1 MGAAR
6 PGPRRCRDH
15 RERRLGPRRPGA
27 PQRRAGPPASV
38 GPPVDLA
45 QPAARLRGLRAADAW
60 HGRRAAPLRRL
71 PHRPQRAGAGRPGPA
86 AGVAGFPEI
95 EMREV
100 LQELNEWTRDGEDIA
115 IATVIET
122 WGSSPRPLGSKMLVT
137 RSGKMA
143 GSVSNGCI
151 EGAVFEEAQKVLK
164 SGTPKIAAFGV
175 ADDVAFEVG
184 LACGGHIEVFI
195 QPLGTAHR
203 QLVGML
209 DRNEPATLRTNLL
222 SGEEVLAEG
231 TPPGSELARR
241 DGDVFIEP
249 FRRPAHLVII
259 GAIHIAIPLHRLAK
273 LMGYRVTVID
283 ARAKFATRE
292 RFPEADELIVA
303 WPDEA
308 MAKLTLD
315 NSTYVV
321 ILTHDPKFDLPALRS
336 VLGKDVGYIGAIGS
350 RKTNENRF
358 ASLRSEGFT
367 DEQIA
372 RVHGPIG
379 LDLGGRGAEETA
391 LGILAEVTAVR
402 FGGSGS
408 SMREVRARSG
418 AG

>member
-1 MGAAR
+1 
-6 PGPRRCRDH
+6 
-15 RERRLGPRRPGA
+15 
-27 PQRRAGPPASV
+27 
-38 GPPVDLA
+38 
-45 QPAARLRGLRAADAW
+45 
-60 HGRRAAPLRRL
+60 
-71 PHRPQRAGAGRPGPA
+71 
-86 AGVAGFPEI
+86 
-95 EMREV
+95 MREV
-100 LQELNEWTRDGEDIA
+100 LDELKAWSEAGEEIA
-115 IATVIET
+115 LATVVET
-122 WGSSPRPLGSKMLVT
+122 WGSSPRPLGSKMAVT

-164 SGTPKIAAFGV
+164 AGKPKLAAFGV
-175 ADDVAFEVG
+175 TDDLAFSVG

-195 QPLGTAHR
+195 EPFGKEHERLLNLLLENR
-203 QLVGML
+203 
-209 DRNEPATLRTNLL
+209 PATLKTNLVT
-222 SGEEVLAEG
+222 GDPEVAEG
-231 TPPGSELARR
+231 APSGSELAHRH
-241 DGDVFIEP
+241 GDWFIEP
-249 FRRPAHLVII
+249 FRRPAHLVLV

-273 LMGYRVTVID
+273 VMGYRVTVVD

-308 MAKLTLD
+308 ISKLTLD

-367 DEQIA
+367 DEQIS

-391 LGILAEVTAVR
+391 LGILAEITAVR

-408 SMREVRARSG
+408 PMREVRARSSSA

>member
-1 MGAAR
+1 
-6 PGPRRCRDH
+6 
-15 RERRLGPRRPGA
+15 
-27 PQRRAGPPASV
+27 
-38 GPPVDLA
+38 
-45 QPAARLRGLRAADAW
+45 
-60 HGRRAAPLRRL
+60 
-71 PHRPQRAGAGRPGPA
+71 
-86 AGVAGFPEI
+86 
-95 EMREV
+95 MREV
-100 LQELNEWTRDGEDIA
+100 LDELNEWIGGREDIA

-184 LACGGHIEVFI
+184 LACGGHIEVFV
-195 QPLGTAHR
+195 QPLDRVHR

-209 DRNEPATLRTNLL
+209 NRNEPATLRTDLA
-222 SGEEVLAEG
+222 SGATELVNG
-231 TPPGSELARR
+231 TPPGSEMARR
-241 DGDVFIEP
+241 DGEVFVEP
-249 FRRPAHLVII
+249 FRRPAHLVIV

-283 ARAKFATRE
+283 ARAKFATKE

-308 MAKLTLD
+308 MGKLAID

-336 VLGKDVGYIGAIGS
+336 VLTKDAGYIGAIGS
-350 RKTNENRF
+350 RKTNQNRF
-358 ASLRSEGFT
+358 DALRKEGFT
-367 DEQIA
+367 EEQLG

-391 LGILAEVTAVR
+391 LGILAEITAVR
-402 FGGSGS
+402 FGGSGV
-408 SMREVRARSG
+408 SMRAVRA
-418 AG
+418 

>member
-1 MGAAR
+1 
-6 PGPRRCRDH
+6 
-15 RERRLGPRRPGA
+15 
-27 PQRRAGPPASV
+27 
-38 GPPVDLA
+38 
-45 QPAARLRGLRAADAW
+45 
-60 HGRRAAPLRRL
+60 
-71 PHRPQRAGAGRPGPA
+71 
-86 AGVAGFPEI
+86 
-95 EMREV
+95 MREV
-100 LQELNEWTRDGEDIA
+100 LHELNQWTREGEDIA

-151 EGAVFEEAQKVLK
+151 EGAVFEEALKVLK

-184 LACGGHIEVFI
+184 LACGGHIEVFV
-195 QPLGTAHR
+195 QPLGTVHR

-209 DRNEPATLRTNLL
+209 NRDEAATLRTNLTTGQAELL
-222 SGEEVLAEG
+222 SGTPQG
-231 TPPGSELARR
+231 TELARR
-241 DGDVFIEP
+241 DEDLFVEP

-283 ARAKFATRE
+283 ARAKFATKE

-308 MAKLTLD
+308 MSKIPID
-315 NSTYVV
+315 SSTYIVV
-321 ILTHDPKFDLPALRS
+321 LTHDPKFDLPALRS
-336 VLGKDVGYIGAIGS
+336 VLKQEAGYVGAIGS
-350 RKTNENRF
+350 RKTNQNRF
-358 ASLRSEGFT
+358 DALRKEGFT
-367 DEQIA
+367 EEQLG

-391 LGILAEVTAVR
+391 LGILAEITAVR
-402 FGGSGS
+402 FGGSGV
-408 SMREVRARSG
+408 SMRTARA
-418 AG
+418 

>member
-1 MGAAR
+1 
-6 PGPRRCRDH
+6 
-15 RERRLGPRRPGA
+15 
-27 PQRRAGPPASV
+27 
-38 GPPVDLA
+38 
-45 QPAARLRGLRAADAW
+45 
-60 HGRRAAPLRRL
+60 
-71 PHRPQRAGAGRPGPA
+71 
-86 AGVAGFPEI
+86 
-95 EMREV
+95 MREV
-100 LQELNEWTRDGEDIA
+100 LEELNAWTSAGEEIA
-115 IATVIET
+115 VATVVET

-164 SGTPKIAAFGV
+164 SGEPKLAAFGV
-175 ADDVAFEVG
+175 ADEVAFEVG
-184 LACGGHIEVFI
+184 LACGGHIEVYV
-195 QPLGTAHR
+195 QPLQRVHQ
-203 QLVGML
+203 QLIDML
-209 DRNEPATLRTNLL
+209 NRNEPATLRTNLA
-222 SGEEVLAEG
+222 SGETELIEG
-231 TPPGSELARR
+231 AAAASELARR
-241 DGDVFIEP
+241 DGDLFVEP

-283 ARAKFATRE
+283 ARKKFATKE

-308 MAKLTLD
+308 MKKVRID

-336 VLGKDVGYIGAIGS
+336 VLKEDAGYIGAIGS
-350 RKTNENRF
+350 RKTNQNRF
-358 ASLRSEGFT
+358 DALRAEGFT
-367 DEQIA
+367 EEQLA

-391 LGILAEVTAVR
+391 LGILAEITAVR

-408 SMREVRARSG
+408 PMREAKAARS
-418 AG
+418 

>member
-1 MGAAR
+1 
-6 PGPRRCRDH
+6 
-15 RERRLGPRRPGA
+15 
-27 PQRRAGPPASV
+27 
-38 GPPVDLA
+38 
-45 QPAARLRGLRAADAW
+45 
-60 HGRRAAPLRRL
+60 
-71 PHRPQRAGAGRPGPA
+71 
-86 AGVAGFPEI
+86 
-95 EMREV
+95 MREV
-100 LQELNEWTRDGEDIA
+100 LDELNEWTRDGEDIA

-164 SGTPKIAAFGV
+164 TRAPRVAAFGV

-195 QPLGTAHR
+195 QPLAPVHQR
-203 QLVGML
+203 LVAML
-209 DRNEPATLRTNLL
+209 NRNEPATLRTNLA
-222 SGEEVLAEG
+222 SGEADLVEG

-241 DGDVFIEP
+241 DGDSFVEP

-283 ARAKFATRE
+283 ARAKFATKE

-308 MAKLTLD
+308 MARVGVD
-315 NSTYVV
+315 SSTYVV

-336 VLGKDVGYIGAIGS
+336 VLKKDAGYIGAIGS
-350 RKTNENRF
+350 RKTNQNRF
-358 ASLRSEGFT
+358 DALRQEGFT
-367 DEQIA
+367 EEQLS

-379 LDLGGRGAEETA
+379 LDLGSRGAEATA
-391 LGILAEVTAVR
+391 LGILAEITAVR
-402 FGGSGS
+402 FGGSGV
-408 SMREVRARSG
+408 SMRAVRA
-418 AG
+418 